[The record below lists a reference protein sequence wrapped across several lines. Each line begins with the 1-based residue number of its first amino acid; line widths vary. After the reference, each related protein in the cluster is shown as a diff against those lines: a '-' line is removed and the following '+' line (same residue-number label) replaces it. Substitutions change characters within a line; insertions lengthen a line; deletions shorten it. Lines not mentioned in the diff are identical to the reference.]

1 LDCKVRKNFRFVNAF
16 ATKNLI
22 NFTFYVI
29 LLIYYASF
37 DTKILNATTNA
48 IVSYLP
54 PKTRSARSCTVQRP
68 GGFAYH
74 RATTNLPFLFS
85 LNYTFCSIDTFLV
98 TSQKILI
105 HYPPMA
111 DNSLLQRLDGVE
123 SRFEEIGTLI
133 TDPSVIADMKRYVR
147 LTKEYKDLERLTNA
161 TRRYRNMLAN
171 VDEAR
176 LLLDQ
181 ESDPEMRE
189 MAREQLDEAQAG
201 IPQMEEEIKLLLIPA
216 DPEDSKNAILEIRGG
231 TGGDEAA
238 IFAGDLCK
246 MYMKYCESKGWNV
259 AITSASEGAAGGYK
273 EVVLSV
279 TGEGVYGTLKYE
291 SGVHRVQRVPATE
304 TQGRVHTSAATVAV
318 LPEAE
323 AFDVEINEGEIKWDT
338 FRSGGAG
345 GQNVNKV
352 ESGVRLRYMW
362 KNPNTGVT
370 EEILIEC
377 TETRDQPKNKERA
390 LSRLRTFIYDKE
402 HQKYLDDIASRRKTM
417 VSTGDRSAKIRTYN
431 YPQGRI
437 TDHRINYTIYNLQ
450 AFVDG
455 DIQDCID
462 QLIIAEN
469 AEKLKASE
477 L

>member
-1 LDCKVRKNFRFVNAF
+1 
-16 ATKNLI
+16 
-22 NFTFYVI
+22 
-29 LLIYYASF
+29 
-37 DTKILNATTNA
+37 
-48 IVSYLP
+48 
-54 PKTRSARSCTVQRP
+54 
-68 GGFAYH
+68 
-74 RATTNLPFLFS
+74 
-85 LNYTFCSIDTFLV
+85 
-98 TSQKILI
+98 
-105 HYPPMA
+105 MA
-111 DNSLLQRLDGVE
+111 ETSLLTRLEGIE
-123 SRFEEIGTLI
+123 SRFEEVKTLI
-133 TDPSVIADMKRYVR
+133 TDPAVIADMKRYVR
-147 LTKEYKDLERLTNA
+147 LNKEYRELERLTDA
-161 TRRYRNMLAN
+161 TSRYRQLLNDAA
-171 VDEAR
+171 EAR
-176 LLLDQ
+176 QLLETENDD
-181 ESDPEMRE
+181 EIRA
-189 MAREQLDEAQAG
+189 MAREQLDHANTA
-201 IPQMEEEIKLLLIPA
+201 IPDLEEEIKILLIPA
-216 DPEDSKNAILEIRGG
+216 DPEDSKNAIVEIRGG

-238 IFAGDLCK
+238 LFAGDLFK
-246 MYMKYCESKGWNV
+246 MYSRYCESKGWSV
-259 AITSASEGAAGGYK
+259 SVTSVSEGAAGGFK
-273 EVVLSV
+273 EIVFAVS
-279 TGEGVYGTLKYE
+279 GDNVYGTLKYE

-323 AFDVEINEGEIKWDT
+323 AFDVEINEGEIKWET

-362 KNPNTGVT
+362 KNPVSGQTD
-370 EEILIEC
+370 EILIEC

-402 HQKYLDDIASRRKTM
+402 HQKYVDDIASRRKTL

-462 QLIIAEN
+462 HLIVAEN
-469 AEKLKASE
+469 AEKLKAQE

>member
-1 LDCKVRKNFRFVNAF
+1 MAR
-16 ATKNLI
+16 TP
-22 NFTFYVI
+22 
-29 LLIYYASF
+29 LLE
-37 DTKILNATTNA
+37 
-48 IVSYLP
+48 
-54 PKTRSARSCTVQRP
+54 
-68 GGFAYH
+68 
-74 RATTNLPFLFS
+74 
-85 LNYTFCSIDTFLV
+85 
-98 TSQKILI
+98 
-105 HYPPMA
+105 
-111 DNSLLQRLDGVE
+111 RLEGIE
-123 SRFEEIGTLI
+123 ARFEEVSTLI
-133 TDPSVIADMKRYVR
+133 TDPSVIADLKRYVK
-147 LTKEYKDLERLTNA
+147 LTKEYKELERLTAA
-161 TRRYRNMLAN
+161 THRYR
-171 VDEAR
+171 R
-176 LLLDQ
+176 LLADVDDAKSALDT
-181 ESDPEMRE
+181 EADADMRTL
-189 MAREQLDEAQAG
+189 AREQLDEAQAA
-201 IPQMEEEIKLLLIPA
+201 IPTIEEEIKLLLIPA
-216 DPEDSKNAILEIRGG
+216 DPEDSKNAILEIRAG

-238 IFAGDLCK
+238 IFAGDLYK
-246 MYMKYCESKGWNV
+246 MYSKYCESKGWTV
-259 AITSASEGAAGGYK
+259 AVTNFNEGAAGGFK
-273 EVVLSV
+273 EIVLAVS
-279 TGEGVYGTLKYE
+279 GDNVYGTLKYE

-362 KNPNTGVT
+362 RNPNTGQS

-390 LSRLRTFIYDKE
+390 LSRLRTFIYDRE

-450 AFVDG
+450 AFMDG
-455 DIQDCID
+455 DIQECID
-462 QLIIAEN
+462 QLTIAEN
-469 AEKLKASE
+469 AEKLKATE

>member
-1 LDCKVRKNFRFVNAF
+1 MAQTPLLD
-16 ATKNLI
+16 
-22 NFTFYVI
+22 
-29 LLIYYASF
+29 
-37 DTKILNATTNA
+37 
-48 IVSYLP
+48 
-54 PKTRSARSCTVQRP
+54 
-68 GGFAYH
+68 
-74 RATTNLPFLFS
+74 
-85 LNYTFCSIDTFLV
+85 
-98 TSQKILI
+98 
-105 HYPPMA
+105 
-111 DNSLLQRLDGVE
+111 RLEGIE
-123 SRFEEIGTLI
+123 SRFDEVSTLI
-133 TDPSVIADMKRYVR
+133 TDPAVIADMKRYVK
-147 LTKEYKDLERLTNA
+147 LTKEYHELEKLTA
-161 TRRYRNMLAN
+161 GTRRYRQLLA
-171 VDEAR
+171 DIGDAR
-176 LLLDQ
+176 SAL
-181 ESDPEMRE
+181 ESETDADMRAL
-189 MAREQLDEAQAG
+189 AREQLDYAQEEL
-201 IPQMEEEIKLLLIPA
+201 PRLEEEIKLQLIPA
-216 DPEDSKNAILEIRGG
+216 DPEDSKNAILEIRAG

-238 IFAGDLCK
+238 IFAGDLYK
-246 MYMKYCESKGWNV
+246 MYTRYCESRGWSV
-259 AITSASEGAAGGYK
+259 AVTNFSEGAAGGFK
-273 EVVLSV
+273 EIVLAVS
-279 TGEGVYGTLKYE
+279 GDNVYGTLKYE

-323 AFDVEINEGEIKWDT
+323 PFDVEINEGEIKWDT

-362 KNPNTGVT
+362 RNPNTGES

-390 LSRLRTFIYDKE
+390 LSRLRTFIYDRE
-402 HQKYLDDIASRRKTM
+402 HQKYVDDIASRRKTM

-469 AEKLKASE
+469 AEKLKATE